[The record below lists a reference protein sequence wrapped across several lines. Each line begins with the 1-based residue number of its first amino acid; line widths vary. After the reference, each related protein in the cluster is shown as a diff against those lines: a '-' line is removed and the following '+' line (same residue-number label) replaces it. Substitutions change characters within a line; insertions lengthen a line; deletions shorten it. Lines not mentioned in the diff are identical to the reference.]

1 MTTSSDTLPS
11 PRAIDSPERLRAATA
26 AVRVSLRWFG
36 VSRSLNSEQKAE
48 AAETFG
54 AHNGFISAS
63 KRLLD
68 VKHPAFRA
76 VTSIRGRV
84 QSFWKGLSLPF
95 PEPGIRLIRRT
106 DIDPFNEHM
115 TGLRGDLGE
124 AVEQLDQRYSEL
136 KAAAKT
142 RLGRLFNATDY
153 PSSLCGLFAVEWDFP
168 SVEPPDYLR
177 QLNPQLFEQECQRVA
192 SRFNEALQLAEQ
204 AFLDELTNL
213 IAHLTERLT
222 GTADGKPKVFRDS
235 AVTNLVEFFDRFR
248 SLNVRSNGE
257 LDELVSQAQQLIQG
271 LQPQSLRDNH
281 VLRQSAASELGQLQQ
296 TLDGLLVDR
305 PRRNILR
312 RSSPTATQEAA

>member
-1 MTTSSDTLPS
+1 MTTSSGTPS
-11 PRAIDSPERLRAATA
+11 SQRAIDSPERLRAATA

-84 QSFWKGLSLPF
+84 QSFWKGMSLPY

-115 TGLRGDLGE
+115 TGLRGELAV
-124 AVEQLDQRYSEL
+124 AVEQLDERYSEL
-136 KAAAKT
+136 KAAART
-142 RLGRLFNATDY
+142 RLGRLFSATDY
-153 PSSLCGLFAVEWDFP
+153 PNSLCGLFGVEWDFP

-192 SRFNEALQLAEQ
+192 SRFNEALQLTEQ
-204 AFLDELTNL
+204 AFLDELSNL

-222 GTADGKPKVFRDS
+222 GTIDGKPKVFRDS

-281 VLRQSAASELGQLQQ
+281 VLRQSAASELGQLQE

-312 RSSPTATQEAA
+312 RSPLAATQEAA

>member
-1 MTTSSDTLPS
+1 MTTSSDTPPS
-11 PRAIDSPERLRAATA
+11 QRAIDSPERLRAVTA

-84 QSFWKGLSLPF
+84 QSFWKGLSLPY

-115 TGLRGDLGE
+115 TGLRGELGE

-136 KAAAKT
+136 KTAART

-153 PSSLCGLFAVEWDFP
+153 PNSLCGLFAVEWDFP

-204 AFLDELTNL
+204 AFFDELSNIIT
-213 IAHLTERLT
+213 HLTERLT
-222 GTADGKPKVFRDS
+222 GTTDGKPKVFRDS

-248 SLNVRSNGE
+248 ILNVRSNGE

-281 VLRQSAASELGQLQQ
+281 NCPAIS
-296 TLDGLLVDR
+296 
-305 PRRNILR
+305 
-312 RSSPTATQEAA
+312 